1 MRRLGGLG
9 MASRLGSASSRLL
22 CSRTVRIGNVE
33 LSPIGGLPALMPS
46 PASLRGVAYSDSQHA
61 LEIVQWLMK
70 KQTLR
75 QDAMLLGSHPAAL
88 RQLVFRFAELTER
101 EDEVVSISRD
111 TTESDL
117 KQRRDL
123 VGGGS
128 VEYVNQPVVEAA
140 LRGRLLVHEGIEKAK
155 RIPSSTTCSRIARWL
170 LRMGAF

>member
-1 MRRLGGLG
+1 MRRLATSL
-9 MASRLGSASSRLL
+9 LGSAS

-33 LSPIGGLPALMPS
+33 LSPVGGLAALLPS
-46 PASLRGVAYSDSQHA
+46 PASLRGVAFSDSQHA
-61 LEIVQWLMK
+61 LEIIQWLMK

-101 EDEVVSISRD
+101 EVEVVSISRD

-117 KQRRDL
+117 KQRREL

-128 VEYVNQPVVEAA
+128 VDMDYA
-140 LRGRLLVHEGIEKAK
+140 LDSHALLARCPCTRRLVCCVRPRLA
-155 RIPSSTTCSRIARWL
+155 S
-170 LRMGAF
+170 